1 MLRYNHRVEIEKQ
14 MREGAGEKMPYKA
27 IVLDMDGTML
37 NEQNRVSD
45 NLHQLLKELR
55 KRGTYVFIATGRTP
69 REIRDVSPADLE
81 VDGYVTSNGMA
92 VFVGEELL
100 VQHALLPNLVH
111 DLVEEARKR
120 EIYYEVHPNAG
131 ARVSLEADRAYFD
144 KQITDPKPET
154 VEINEWLSRKNAMK
168 EQICWQSTLD
178 AGSVAKI
185 YFFSRDLA
193 AIRKFRSDLEVRK
206 QETAFATFSSTEHN
220 VEIMVANVSKA
231 IGIKLLLERFSITN
245 QEIVA
250 VGDSENDLPMFQ
262 YAGHAVAMKNAAEH
276 VKEHADEVTT
286 YSYREDGLYHYLK
299 NLFLV

>member
-1 MLRYNHRVEIEKQ
+1 MT
-14 MREGAGEKMPYKA
+14 YKA

-45 NLHQLLKELR
+45 NLNQLLKELR
-55 KRGTYVFIATGRTP
+55 RRGTYVFIATGRTP
-69 REIRDVSPADLE
+69 REIKDVAPADLE

-92 VFVGEELL
+92 VYLGEELL
-100 VQHALLPNLVH
+100 VQHALSPSLVH
-111 DLVEEARKR
+111 ELVEEARKR
-120 EIYYEVHPNAG
+120 EIYYEVHPNTG
-131 ARVSLEADRAYFD
+131 ARVSLEADRGYFD

-154 VEINEWLSRKNAMK
+154 VEINEWLSRKNAMN
-168 EQICWQSTLD
+168 EQIEWQSALD

-185 YFFSRDLA
+185 YFFSRDLET
-193 AIRKFRSDLEVRK
+193 IQQFRSDLEVRK

-231 IGIKLLLERFSITN
+231 TGIKLLLDRFSITN
-245 QEIVA
+245 HEIVA

-276 VKEHADEVTT
+276 VKKHADEVTPH
-286 YSYREDGLYHYLK
+286 SYREDGLYHYLK